1 MTDIVP
7 LHGGLDRPVNRLV
20 PTEEVED
27 FRSRAGEFPK
37 IVVKEADRS
46 TMDRIADGML
56 GPLTGFMDSETFDR
70 ALETMTIESNGSTY
84 AWGIPLALPVTDEEK
99 GRLSEGSEAA
109 MVDDQG
115 ELLGTIEVSS
125 LFEWDKARYNTKVY
139 GTERQ
144 DHPGARIA
152 NDDPRGWLVG
162 GEIRVLERPKHP
174 VLGKYVL
181 PPVETRRR
189 IRERKW
195 ERVVAFQ
202 TRNPLHRAHEYAL
215 VYGIEKLTREGHFA
229 GVVLNPLVGETK
241 GDDVDALTRMRT
253 YERLRD
259 ERLLG
264 KGDKDGQLWAEKG
277 YDLNDQFELWALDIK
292 MFYGGPREAIMHAIY
307 RQNLG
312 FSDIIIGRK
321 HADAPFDDGS
331 PIWGDF
337 DAQEIFDDLPGELH
351 IRPCKVGFAAFYES
365 MGRVDLMANHP
376 DEKPVFISGKQV
388 RAQLRAGESPDP
400 RIMRPETAEI
410 LMEKMA
416 EK

>member
-1 MTDIVP
+1 MKDLVP
-7 LHGGLDRPVNRLV
+7 PHGGLEEPVNRIV
-20 PTEEVED
+20 PGAEAAAFAE
-27 FRSRAGEFPK
+27 RAASLPA
-37 IVVKEADRS
+37 ISVREADRS
-46 TMDRIADGML
+46 TVDRIADGVL
-56 GPLTGFMDSETFDR
+56 SPLTGFMTREVFDR
-70 ALETMTIESNGSTY
+70 ALDEMVIESRGERY
-84 AWGIPLALPVTDEEK
+84 VWGIPLSLPVTDEEK
-99 GRLSEGSEAA
+99 AKLKVGEEAA
-109 MVDDQG
+109 LRDESG
-115 ELLGTIEVSS
+115 ELLGTIAVES
-125 LFEWDKARYNTKVY
+125 LFEWDKARYNERVY

-162 GEIRVLERPKHP
+162 GPIRALERPLKP
-174 VLGKYVL
+174 VIGQYVL

-189 IRERKW
+189 IRERGW

-215 VYGIEKLTREGHFA
+215 VYGMEQLTRAGHFT

-241 GDDVDALTRMRT
+241 GDDVDAVTRMRT

-259 ERLLG
+259 DKLLG
-264 KGDKDGQLWAEKG
+264 QGDKDEALWKEKG

-312 FSDIIIGRK
+312 FTDIIIGRK

-337 DAQEIFDDLPGELH
+337 DAQEIFDDLPAALAIEA
-351 IRPCKVGFAAFYES
+351 CKVGFAAFYES
-365 MGRVDLMANHP
+365 LGRVDLMKNHS

-388 RAQLRAGESPDP
+388 RAELKAGDKPDP
-400 RIMRPETAEI
+400 RILRPEIAEI
-410 LMEKMA
+410 LIEKMA
-416 EK
+416 EG